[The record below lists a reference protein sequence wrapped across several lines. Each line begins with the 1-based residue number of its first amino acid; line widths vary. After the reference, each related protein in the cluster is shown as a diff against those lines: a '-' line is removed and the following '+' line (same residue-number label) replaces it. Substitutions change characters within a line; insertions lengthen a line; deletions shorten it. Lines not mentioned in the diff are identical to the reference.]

1 MSLDNGASVAVV
13 TGAGRG
19 IGKEI
24 VRKLVADG
32 YQVVAVD
39 RDELSLA
46 SAASELGATV
56 HPIVGDV
63 GEWETH
69 ERAAGAARELGRVD
83 AWVNN
88 AGISVSGGAHEVSA
102 EQIDHGLRILLMSVM
117 YGSSVAVRLM
127 LPNAG
132 GSIVNIASIQ
142 GLRAF
147 AGSFIYGPAKAA
159 VVMAS
164 KSIAIDY
171 ASRGIRCNALC
182 PGAIQTQLGLDHLT
196 GDALQAALAKNAETG
211 ASLAPLG
218 RVGRPDEIAAV
229 VGFLISEAASYING
243 AEIVADGGA
252 VARCY
257 PDPPPAVAVVEAPGT
272 RSG

>member
-1 MSLDNGASVAVV
+1 VSLENAASVAVV

-24 VRKLVADG
+24 ARRLVADE

-39 RDELSLA
+39 RDELLLA
-46 SAASELGATV
+46 TASGELGPTV

-63 GEWETH
+63 GDWETH
-69 ERAAGAARELGRVD
+69 ERAAEAARRLGRVD

-88 AGISVSGGAHEVSA
+88 AGIVASGGAHEVSA

-147 AGSFIYGPAKAA
+147 AGSFIYGSAKAA
-159 VVMAS
+159 VLMGS

-171 ASRGIRCNALC
+171 GPRGIRCNAVC
-182 PGAIQTQLGLDHLT
+182 PGAIETQLGLDHLQ
-196 GDALQAALAKNAETG
+196 GDALAAALAQNAEQS

-218 RVGRPDEIAAV
+218 RIGRPDEIAAV
-229 VGFLISEAASYING
+229 VGFFVSDAASYING

-257 PDPPPAVAVVEAPGT
+257 PYPPVAVSEA
-272 RSG
+272 SGASYR